1 MSSETATVNA
11 YLQSKVMSASPEE
24 LRLMLIEG
32 AIKFARQGRQGLESK
47 DYEAVFEGFSRAKDI
62 ILELI
67 NGLRP
72 EVAPELCERLK
83 GLYTYMYTRLMDSS
97 LEKDPTIADEVIE
110 LLEYDRQTWVMLMD
124 QLRQER
130 GEAGLPE
137 TPAPR
142 PTGTDGSVPG
152 SFGGGFIAEG

>member
-1 MSSETATVNA
+1 MSTETATVNA
-11 YLQSKVMSASPEE
+11 YLHSKVMSASPEE

-32 AIKFARQGRQGLESK
+32 AIKFARQGRNGLESK

-83 GLYTYMYTRLMDSS
+83 SLYTYMYTRLLDSS
-97 LEKDPTIADEVIE
+97 LEKDASIADEVIE
-110 LLEYDRQTWVMLMD
+110 LLEYDRETWVMLMD
-124 QLRQER
+124 QLRRER
-130 GEAGLPE
+130 GESVDQDE
-137 TPAPR
+137 PAPR
-142 PTGTDGSVPG
+142 ATGTDGPIAGAPS
-152 SFGGGFIAEG
+152 GGFSAEG